1 MNRRSFLKNTTASG
15 IALWLPVPSILETE
29 ELTKLTILH
38 TNDVHSRIDPFP
50 ANSGSRAGM
59 GGAARRYQ
67 LIQEVRAKEEQ
78 VLLLDSG
85 DIFQGTPYFNYFQ
98 GELEIKLMEQMK
110 YDAATIGNHD
120 FDGGADGLV
129 KQMQQAS
136 FPLINC
142 NYTIEHEGLHQI
154 TKPYMILQ
162 KGPIKVGILGVGI
175 ELDGLVPEKLI
186 ANTRYNDPI
195 KTAQPIATFLKEEE
209 KCDLIICLSHLGYKY
224 KNEKVSDIVLA
235 KSTRH
240 IDLILGGHTHNFLK
254 QPDVQKNIE
263 GQPVI
268 INQVGWGGVW
278 MGRFDLLFEKNKPG
292 KCLNCQPLLVS

>member
-1 MNRRSFLKNTTASG
+1 MNRRNFIKNTTASG
-15 IALWLPVPSILETE
+15 IALWMPIPSIFEKE
-29 ELTKLTILH
+29 QLTKLTILH

-50 ANSGSRAGM
+50 ANSGRMAGL

-67 LIQEVRAKEEQ
+67 LIQEIRDQEEQ
-78 VLLLDSG
+78 VILLDSG
-85 DIFQGTPYFNYFQ
+85 DMFQGTPYFNYFQ

-129 KQMQQAS
+129 KQMRQAS

-154 TKPYMILQ
+154 TKPYRIIQ
-162 KGPIKVGILGVGI
+162 KGPIKIGVLGVGI

-195 KTAQPIATFLKEEE
+195 KAAQPVATFLKEEE
-209 KCDLIICLSHLGYKY
+209 KCDLVICLSHLGYQY
-224 KNEKVSDIVLA
+224 RNEKVSDLVLA
-235 KSTRH
+235 KSTRD
-240 IDLILGGHTHNFLK
+240 IDLILGGHTHNFLEK
-254 QPDVQKNIE
+254 PAIQSNID

-292 KCLNCQPLLVS
+292 RCLNCQPLLIG